1 LGVAGGLSAL
11 AKMPSCNVHLLG
23 AQRKIT
29 AGFSTATQKRHTG
42 FIFQSELVTQTPP
55 EYQLKIQR
63 TIGAKSVLAARMDLE
78 RSRRDGSYG
87 DSLRD
92 KIEKHIDRL
101 AAPPPSK
108 VTKALPIPNDG
119 PKKRRGGKRARK
131 AKEAYAQTELR
142 KLQNRM
148 AFGEAEEEVGAFDQT
163 KGMGL
168 IGAGTGRVRAGL
180 EEAKSRAKMSK
191 ANKLRTAAISRSAQ
205 ASQSSGT
212 ATSLS
217 VTPAQG
223 FELTN
228 RATAAQRVKE
238 ANERWFAAGSF
249 SFVGQKGA

>member
-1 LGVAGGLSAL
+1 
-11 AKMPSCNVHLLG
+11 
-23 AQRKIT
+23 
-29 AGFSTATQKRHTG
+29 
-42 FIFQSELVTQTPP
+42 
-55 EYQLKIQR
+55 
-63 TIGAKSVLAARMDLE
+63 
-78 RSRRDGSYG
+78 
-87 DSLRD
+87 
-92 KIEKHIDRL
+92 
-101 AAPPPSK
+101 
-108 VTKALPIPNDG
+108 
-119 PKKRRGGKRARK
+119 
-131 AKEAYAQTELR
+131 
-142 KLQNRM
+142 M

-168 IGAGTGRVRAGL
+168 IGAGTGKVRAGL